1 MHRGLE
7 TFPRPQCHGFH
18 THRQS
23 IVHSELI
30 EILGPIHN
38 APFIGGV
45 DVQHRFDLPRTGVAV
60 MVIAAQ
66 QIRSGI
72 HLGGIGRIRQFD
84 VNGVLLGATGIG
96 FVICTG
102 HFTLQVPVHLAHGGV
117 VEVHAVTE

>member
-30 EILGPIHN
+30 EILGLIHN

-45 DVQHRFDLPRTGVAV
+45 DVQHRFDLPCTGVAV

-66 QIRSGI
+66 
-72 HLGGIGRIRQFD
+72 
-84 VNGVLLGATGIG
+84 
-96 FVICTG
+96 
-102 HFTLQVPVHLAHGGV
+102 
-117 VEVHAVTE
+117 